1 MHSPALT
8 ALIILI
14 GVVVSTLAVVYIAY
28 TLVSN
33 FLTQQSYVKVYS
45 LCVFENGTVKVYL
58 FSPQRLQINCV
69 KINGE
74 VFHSQLAVN
83 PGTNTYYINTGE
95 ELPQSKVT
103 VKIFFSNGE
112 EVTYNTSVVE

>member
-8 ALIILI
+8 AFIILLGI
-14 GVVVSTLAVVYIAY
+14 VVSTLAVVYIAY

-33 FLTQQSYVKVYS
+33 FLTQQSYVQVYN

-74 VFHSQLAVN
+74 VIHPQLVIN

-95 ELPQSKVT
+95 ELHQSKVT
-103 VKIFFSNGE
+103 VKIAFSNGE
-112 EVTYNTSVVE
+112 EVTYNVNVH